1 MLQVRL
7 NAPSFANVAPP
18 PPVAL
23 NVNAS
28 SNPAYSQRLST
39 DTLQRSGTAVQTAEQ
54 MFEKALYA
62 TTHKPGSLGYLVKT
76 EHKIQTLVNELT
88 YWETQLQNLNVSNE
102 GRVKQMTATNIRG
115 TIEPAIN

>member
-1 MLQVRL
+1 MMFNLENKGNSHVTRSIKRSL
-7 NAPSFANVAPP
+7 FRKCCPP

-76 EHKIQTLVNELT
+76 EHKIQTLVNELRT
-88 YWETQLQNLNVSNE
+88 YLHES
-102 GRVKQMTATNIRG
+102 G
-115 TIEPAIN
+115 